1 MNQQQVEAWLKD
13 DLTRYALGIRGAM
26 RETGASRKVVNAA
39 RLAVADQQGGR
50 VCWGC
55 GHLRPLSQIEIVRVV
70 NGQPVRGRR
79 CIPCGR
85 AQAKALAEY
94 HKTYKQAHKDRANAL
109 RKARRAARRALI
121 GAGISEAGND

>member
-1 MNQQQVEAWLKD
+1 MNQQQVEQWLLA
-13 DLTRYALGIRGAM
+13 DLTRYALGIKGAM
-26 RETGASRKVVNAA
+26 RETGASRKMVNAA
-39 RLAVADQQGGR
+39 RLAVAAEQGGR

-55 GHLRPLSQIEIVRVV
+55 GHLRPLSQIEIVKVV

-85 AQAKALAEY
+85 AQAEY
-94 HKTYKQAHKDRANAL
+94 HKRYYQMHKDRGNAL

-121 GAGISEAGND
+121 GAGISGVD